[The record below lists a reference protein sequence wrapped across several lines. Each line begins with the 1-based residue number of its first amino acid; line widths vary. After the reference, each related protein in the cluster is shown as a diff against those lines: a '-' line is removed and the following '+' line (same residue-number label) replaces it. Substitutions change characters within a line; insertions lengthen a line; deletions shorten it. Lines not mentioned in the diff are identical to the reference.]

1 MFHTGVLCLSWSEVQ
16 DDVFSFRMM
25 RIFNRLHKAI
35 GLLEY
40 FSSQDWEW
48 KSDNMNM
55 LMSELSPEDRKV
67 CLSLS
72 LSLLFV
78 PQCAVSV
85 QLCEILKSTIEV
97 NLKCLGNDE
106 MGRISCLNHKNFLL
120 QTYNFDV
127 RQLNWPE
134 YIENYCIG
142 TKKYVLNE
150 DMSDIPAARQHL
162 RKYVHLLSLD

>member
-1 MFHTGVLCLSWSEVQ
+1 
-16 DDVFSFRMM
+16 MM

-48 KSDNMNM
+48 NSENVNM
-55 LMSELSPEDRKV
+55 LMAQLSPEDRKV
-67 CLSLS
+67 AFATEKL
-72 LSLLFV
+72 
-78 PQCAVSV
+78 
-85 QLCEILKSTIEV
+85 
-97 NLKCLGNDE
+97 NLACFEHSAPPKPISLGNNS
-106 MGRISCLNHKNFLL
+106 GLCPPTKPFLCACVC
-120 QTYNFDV
+120 QTFNFDV

-162 RKYVHLLSLD
+162 RK